1 MSSPVVASPPA
12 VRGQFAV
19 YIAGFPVGYF
29 TQVKIPSRKVKVTK
43 VFPAGSP
50 VELKFP
56 SGLAEVEDAEVKGFQ
71 GTDGALDRAV
81 EQWMQQCAGINRAGR
96 TTAVPLAAK
105 RIVTVQQLD
114 TTGAPLFEHKLHGAF
129 LIDDGGTELEGGDE
143 KPVMRDMKLS
153 VDWVE
158 RTR

>member
-1 MSSPVVASPPA
+1 MSSPVVASAPA
-12 VRGQFAV
+12 VRGKFAV

-29 TQVKIPSRKVKVTK
+29 TQVKIPSCKVKVTK
-43 VFPAGSP
+43 VHPAGSP

-56 SGLAEVEDAEVKGFQ
+56 SGLAEVEDAEIKGFQ
-71 GTDGALDRAV
+71 GVDGALDRAV

-96 TTAVPLAAK
+96 TTAPPLAAK
-105 RIVTVQQLD
+105 RIVTIQQLSTED
-114 TTGAPLFEHKLHGAF
+114 EVLFEHKLHGGF
-129 LIDDGGTELEGGDE
+129 IVDDGGTELEGGDE
-143 KPVMRDMKLS
+143 KPVMRDLKLS